1 LAVGSWQLAKND
13 EKHANC
19 QLPIANLPE
28 QCIVISISDT
38 GAGIAPE
45 KLPRIFDRFY
55 QAGDSYTK
63 DGEGTGIGLALTK
76 ELVELHGG
84 TITVESVVNQGSTF
98 RVILPL
104 DDLQLK
110 SKSKEQRSKIKD
122 DFEIDNRQSTIDNQ
136 EPATCNPAKAG
147 SPLRSDLQPA
157 TDSTLKDAPLLLIV
171 EDNPDLRLYIRGILE
186 KEYRIQEAGGGRQGL
201 EKALEQV
208 PDLVLTDV
216 MMPEMDGYELSRKLK
231 SDERTSHIPIIL
243 LTARASKESRIE
255 GLETGAD
262 DFVTKPFDAEE
273 LLVRIRNL
281 IDQRKKLRERYRKDL
296 ELLQLARAGEVL
308 SMDEKFLRK
317 AMAVVEKNLTD
328 PEYSVERFASGMA
341 LSRSQLS
348 RKLNALV
355 GQSVTE
361 FIRTIR
367 LNYALG
373 LLKKKAG
380 TISEIAYDSG
390 FNNLT
395 YFSISFKK
403 QFGLSPTEYMNQL
416 DRSDAT

>member
-1 LAVGSWQLAKND
+1 MPT
-13 EKHANC
+13 ANC
-19 QLPIANLPE
+19 QLP
-28 QCIVISISDT
+28 T
-38 GAGIAPE
+38 
-45 KLPRIFDRFY
+45 
-55 QAGDSYTK
+55 
-63 DGEGTGIGLALTK
+63 
-76 ELVELHGG
+76 
-84 TITVESVVNQGSTF
+84 
-98 RVILPL
+98 
-104 DDLQLK
+104 
-110 SKSKEQRSKIKD
+110 
-122 DFEIDNRQSTIDNQ
+122 
-136 EPATCNPAKAG
+136 EP
-147 SPLRSDLQPA
+147 S
-157 TDSTLKDAPLLLIV
+157 LKDAPLLLVV
-171 EDNPDLRLYIRGILE
+171 EDNPDLRLYIRGILGGD
-186 KEYRIQEAGGGRQGL
+186 YRIMEAGGGRQGL
-201 EKALEQV
+201 EKALEQL

-231 SDERTSHIPIIL
+231 SDERTSHIPVIL

-281 IDQRKKLRERYRKDL
+281 IDQRKKLRERYRQDL
-296 ELLQLARAGEVL
+296 ELLQPARAGEVL

-317 AMAVVEKNLTD
+317 AKAVVEKQLSD
-328 PEYSVERFASGMA
+328 PEFGVEGFASDMA

-361 FIRTIR
+361 FIRILR

-416 DRSDAT
+416 DRNDTTS